1 MQIRSN
7 AVNLFYFSTI
17 VNGRRFNRALIKLPY
32 QNKYSARAYL
42 EQRYAYMAID
52 INLLPLW
59 LLYIYNSI
67 EWLRGNELKD
77 EDLSE
82 LLHSLGL
89 MLKSGL
95 PIIEALTE
103 LSTDSGEK
111 ASSLLALDLKDSIL
125 SGFNLSEAIDRH
137 GNLIPPTV
145 RYLIKIGESSGTLDK
160 TLMDAASHLKRIVLL
175 KQDTFKIMIYPGF
188 IIATTA
194 ATGWF
199 WAIYVLPNI
208 FDMFRQMHIELPK
221 MTLAVMHAITLF
233 DEHATMYSS
242 LMLFVLLVIVLTIKL
257 NERVRYGLYWIAY
270 HAPVT
275 KILVRASAMAFITE
289 YLSLLIASGINLA
302 ECLEIMSQSLQNR
315 LYQRKIQ
322 EIRAGV
328 LRGNTL
334 SNGLLES
341 EVFPTLVLRLVK
353 VGEHS
358 GNLDYQLRILA
369 EEYSRRFNHTIE
381 TISEIVKPLVILIAG
396 AFFIFMVV
404 IFLLPVYDLIKQ
416 VSSRP

>member
-1 MQIRSN
+1 MPGTNHIMS
-7 AVNLFYFSTI
+7 LFYYSTI
-17 VNGRRFNRALIKLPY
+17 KNARRHTREFIKLPY

-42 EQRYAYMAID
+42 EQRFADVAIEVT
-52 INLLPLW
+52 LLPLW
-59 LLYIYNSI
+59 MLYIYNAF
-67 EWLRGNELKD
+67 EWLRGKQLQD
-77 EDLSE
+77 EDLAE

-103 LSTDSGEK
+103 LSTDSGIT
-111 ASSLLALDLKDSIL
+111 ASGLLALDLKDSIR
-125 SGFNLSEAIDRH
+125 SGMSLTEAIDRH
-137 GNLIPPTV
+137 GKHIPATV
-145 RYLIKIGESSGTLDK
+145 RYLIKIGESSGTLDR
-160 TLMDAASHLKRIVLL
+160 TLSDAASHLKRIVLL
-175 KQDTFKIMIYPGF
+175 KQDTHKVLIYPAF
-188 IIATTA
+188 IIACTA
-194 ATGWF
+194 GTGWF
-199 WAIYVLPNI
+199 WAVYVLPNI
-208 FDMFRQMHIELPK
+208 FDMFRQMHVQLPK
-221 MTLAVMHAITLF
+221 ATLAVMNVIAAYN
-233 DEHATMYSS
+233 EHAMLYTE
-242 LMLFVLLVIVLTIKL
+242 LMLFILLVIGVTVKQSEWI
-257 NERVRYGLYWIAY
+257 RYYLYGMDY

-302 ECLEIMSQSLQNR
+302 ECLDIMAQSLENR
-315 LYQRKIQ
+315 MYRRKIQ

-334 SNGLLES
+334 SDGMRKS
-341 EVFPTLVLRLVK
+341 EVFPSLVIRLVK

-369 EEYSRRFNHTIE
+369 EEFGRRFNHTID
-381 TISEIVKPLVILIAG
+381 TITEIVKPLVIVIAG

-416 VSSRP
+416 VSAH